1 MGPEWAEPKTLQ
13 HWPGKMINELANK
26 VPTSLQYKEGSRDVK
41 AWGFLCDQDSEDTDI
56 LAYFKLHLDPSYVDP
71 RTDAPVPTLEKAREW
86 FQDYLRCLHDHIEE
100 SFSNAFPRWKT
111 QRTEF
116 VFSVPTTWKNAS
128 MIAETERLIK
138 GAGYGRDGATHRV
151 GIGLTEAEAAAV
163 YASKQQFEVSWLD
176 FQANMLSL
184 ADTINLERRRD
195 ISL

>member
-1 MGPEWAEPKTLQ
+1 MGPDWAEPKTLQ

-26 VPTSLQYKEGSRDVK
+26 VPTFLQYKEGSRDVK
-41 AWGFLCDQDSEDTDI
+41 AWGFLCDQESEETDI
-56 LAYFKLHLDPSYVDP
+56 LAYFKLHLDPLYVDP
-71 RTDAPVPTLEKAREW
+71 RTDAPVPTLDKAREW

-100 SFSNAFPRWKT
+100 YFSNAFPRWKT

-163 YASKQQFEVSWLD
+163 YASKQQFEVGWLNSP
-176 FQANMLSL
+176 ANNFFKL
-184 ADTINLERRRD
+184 TVNLER
-195 ISL
+195 